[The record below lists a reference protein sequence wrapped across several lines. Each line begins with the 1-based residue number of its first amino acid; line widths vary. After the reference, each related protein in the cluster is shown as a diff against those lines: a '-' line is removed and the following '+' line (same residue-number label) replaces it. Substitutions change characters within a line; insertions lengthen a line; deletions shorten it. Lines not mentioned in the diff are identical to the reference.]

1 MGGRPPAN
9 DAGEAWRA
17 PGKRLCVRKVFVVQ
31 RLCALLSTSVI
42 PSPRIDSS
50 PPSRP
55 LIARIRSSMGP
66 ATTGPSPAFQS
77 ASVAST
83 LSPLNNLC
91 PGKNRL
97 GHKSLATRTNRLSGT
112 LRFSF
117 NGRRISKEWITMS
130 LSIDSDDSPR
140 RCVRVSAAALK
151 SSRSDGRATSPRR
164 RASLA
169 MNRLIRNPLAI
180 VPTSTFG
187 IVIVVSL
194 TICPTTSR
202 TRHSLHK
209 DGVSHWNAVR
219 FCKSSSRASRSEWT
233 SPQTSIRV
241 VTIGSFRFRDRLT
254 RPRDRSNTSFLRCA
268 RQS

>member
-1 MGGRPPAN
+1 
-9 DAGEAWRA
+9 
-17 PGKRLCVRKVFVVQ
+17 
-31 RLCALLSTSVI
+31 
-42 PSPRIDSS
+42 
-50 PPSRP
+50 
-55 LIARIRSSMGP
+55 
-66 ATTGPSPAFQS
+66 
-77 ASVAST
+77 
-83 LSPLNNLC
+83 
-91 PGKNRL
+91 
-97 GHKSLATRTNRLSGT
+97 
-112 LRFSF
+112 
-117 NGRRISKEWITMS
+117 
-130 LSIDSDDSPR
+130 
-140 RCVRVSAAALK
+140 
-151 SSRSDGRATSPRR
+151 
-164 RASLA
+164 LA